1 MTSIANRFETLRQAA
16 PALTAL
22 SVCLLAGVSG
32 VAHATTA
39 AAPAPTVTVPYG
51 DLNLAS
57 TKGSDALHARIVF
70 AARQVCAVDDVNIRN
85 LHELALA
92 QSCERAAIAHAEES
106 VSGPKMAAR

>member
-1 MTSIANRFETLRQAA
+1 MTSIANRFQTLRQAA

-22 SVCLLAGVSG
+22 GVCLLTGVSG
-32 VAHATTA
+32 VAHAATAAA
-39 AAPAPTVTVPYG
+39 AAPAVTVTYG

-57 TKGSDALHARIVF
+57 AKGSEALRARIVY

-85 LHELALA
+85 LHQLALA